1 MMNPVLR
8 KEAITTMRSWKT
20 YGALVL
26 FLVISAVGAMLYI
39 DLSMFQNRD
48 LSFDPSAMVWL
59 YVVLAAVQMGLV
71 LLTAPAVAA
80 GSISGER
87 ERQTLDLLLVTKMSP
102 LSIVLGKLASSLMYV
117 MLLVVA
123 TLPIF
128 AIAFYFGA
136 VSVVQVAEVF
146 AFVLVTA
153 CMVGRRKI
161 QKHMVGSVSVFF
173 SCLFKRTIVSIVLM
187 YLVIGFLCFGTLV
200 LLAFYYMSYDG
211 LYNGDI
217 PVLATILILIPNPGV
232 AFFSLMDA
240 QLGTDVTFS
249 LLRMSDQTSAIY
261 QWMGTHIWLLHLV
274 FDLVVI
280 VVFVLL
286 SAYIINPVREKKVRK
301 KKG

>member
-20 YGALVL
+20 YGALVV
-26 FLVISAVGAMLYI
+26 FLLISSIGAVLYI
-39 DLSMFQNRD
+39 DLSMYQSRD
-48 LSFDPSAMVWL
+48 LSFDPASMTWL
-59 YVVLAAVQMGLV
+59 YVVLAVVQMGLV

-136 VSVVQVAEVF
+136 VSVVQVLEVF

-153 CMVGRRKI
+153 C
-161 QKHMVGSVSVFF
+161 MVGSVSVFF

-187 YLVIGFLCFGTLV
+187 YLVIGVLCFGTLV

-211 LYNGDI
+211 IYDGNI
-217 PVLATILILIPNPGV
+217 PMLATILILIPNPGV

-240 QLGTDVTFS
+240 QLGVDVTS
-249 LLRMSDQTSAIY
+249 SILRINDQISPLY
-261 QWMGTHIWLLHLV
+261 HWMGTHLWLLHLV

-280 VVFVLL
+280 VLFVLL
-286 SAYIINPVREKKVRK
+286 SAYIINPVREKKVRQK

>member
-20 YGALVL
+20 YGALVV
-26 FLVISAVGAMLYI
+26 FLLISSIGAVLYI
-39 DLSMFQNRD
+39 DLSMYQSRD
-48 LSFDPSAMVWL
+48 LSFDPASMTWL
-59 YVVLAAVQMGLV
+59 YVVLAVVQMGLV

-136 VSVVQVAEVF
+136 VSVVQVLEVF

-153 CMVGRRKI
+153 C
-161 QKHMVGSVSVFF
+161 MVGSVSVFF

-187 YLVIGFLCFGTLV
+187 YLVIGVLCFGTLV

-211 LYNGDI
+211 IYDGNI
-217 PVLATILILIPNPGV
+217 PMLATILILIPNPGV

-240 QLGTDVTFS
+240 QLGVDVTS
-249 LLRMSDQTSAIY
+249 SILRMNDQISPLY
-261 QWMGTHIWLLHLV
+261 HWMGTHLWLLHLV

-280 VVFVLL
+280 VLFVLL
-286 SAYIINPVREKKVRK
+286 SAYIINPVREKKIRQK

>member
-39 DLSMFQNRD
+39 DLSMFQTRD

-87 ERQTLDLLLVTKMSP
+87 ERQTLDLLLVTEMSP

-153 CMVGRRKI
+153 CMVG
-161 QKHMVGSVSVFF
+161 SVSVFF
-173 SCLFKRTIVSIVLM
+173 SCLFNVSIVLM

-286 SAYIINPVREKKVRK
+286 SAYIINPVWEKKVRK

>member
-39 DLSMFQNRD
+39 NLSIYQNRD
-48 LSFDPSAMVWL
+48 LSFDPASMVWL
-59 YVVLAAVQMGLV
+59 YVVLAVVQMGLV

-117 MLLVVA
+117 LLLVVA

-146 AFVLVTA
+146 VFVLVTA
-153 CMVGRRKI
+153 C
-161 QKHMVGSVSVFF
+161 MVGSVSVFF

-211 LYNGDI
+211 IYYGDI

-232 AFFSLMDA
+232 AFFSLMDG
-240 QLGTDVTFS
+240 QLGTDVTYS
-249 LLRMSDQTSAIY
+249 LLRMGDQTSALY
-261 QWMGTHIWLLHLV
+261 QWMGTHMWLLHLV
-274 FDLVVI
+274 FDVVVI

>member
-39 DLSMFQNRD
+39 DLAMFQNRD
-48 LSFDPSAMVWL
+48 LSFDPSSMVWL
-59 YVVLAAVQMGLV
+59 
-71 LLTAPAVAA
+71 
-80 GSISGER
+80 
-87 ERQTLDLLLVTKMSP
+87 
-102 LSIVLGKLASSLMYV
+102 YV

-153 CMVGRRKI
+153 C
-161 QKHMVGSVSVFF
+161 MVGSVSVFF

-232 AFFSLMDA
+232 AFFSLMNA
-240 QLGTDVTFS
+240 QLGTDVTYS
-249 LLRMSDQTSAIY
+249 LLRMTDQTSAIY

>member
-153 CMVGRRKI
+153 CMVG
-161 QKHMVGSVSVFF
+161 SVSVFF

-217 PVLATILILIPNPGV
+217 PVLATILILIPNPG
-232 AFFSLMDA
+232 A
-240 QLGTDVTFS
+240 
-249 LLRMSDQTSAIY
+249 
-261 QWMGTHIWLLHLV
+261 
-274 FDLVVI
+274 
-280 VVFVLL
+280 
-286 SAYIINPVREKKVRK
+286 AYE
-301 KKG
+301 

>member
-1 MMNPVLR
+1 
-8 KEAITTMRSWKT
+8 MRSWKT

-71 LLTAPAVAA
+71 LLTAAGSGSRQYQRGKGTADIGSAA
-80 GSISGER
+80 GDKNEPSFHCA
-87 ERQTLDLLLVTKMSP
+87 
-102 LSIVLGKLASSLMYV
+102 GKLASSLMYV

-153 CMVGRRKI
+153 C
-161 QKHMVGSVSVFF
+161 MVGSVSVFF

>member
-20 YGALVL
+20 YGALVV
-26 FLVISAVGAMLYI
+26 FLLVSAVGAMLYI
-39 DLSMFQNRD
+39 NLAMFQNRD
-48 LSFDPSAMVWL
+48 MSFDPSSMVWL

-71 LLTAPAVAA
+71 LLTAPPVAA

-87 ERQTLDLLLVTKMSP
+87 ERQTLDLLLVTKMSHF
-102 LSIVLGKLASSLMYV
+102 SIVIGKLASSLMYI

-123 TLPIF
+123 TLPVF

-136 VSVVQVAEVF
+136 VSVAQVAEVF

-153 CMVGRRKI
+153 CMVGSI
-161 QKHMVGSVSVFF
+161 SVFF

-187 YLVIGFLCFGTLV
+187 YLVIGFLCFGTLTM
-200 LLAFYYMSYDG
+200 LAFYYMSYDG
-211 LYNGDI
+211 LYTGDV

-240 QLGTDVTFS
+240 QLGTNVSAS
-249 LLRMSDQTSAIY
+249 LLRMSDQTDAVY
-261 QWMGTHIWLLHLV
+261 QWMGSHIWLLHLA
-274 FDLVVI
+274 FDLVMI
-280 VVFVLL
+280 VLFVWL
-286 SAYIINPVREKKVRK
+286 SARIINPVREKKAGK

>member
-20 YGALVL
+20 YGALVV
-26 FLVISAVGAMLYI
+26 FLLISSIGAVLYI
-39 DLSMFQNRD
+39 DLSMYQSRD
-48 LSFDPSAMVWL
+48 LSFDPASMTWL
-59 YVVLAAVQMGLV
+59 YVVLAVVQMGLV

-136 VSVVQVAEVF
+136 VSVVQVLEVF

-153 CMVGRRKI
+153 C
-161 QKHMVGSVSVFF
+161 MVGSVSVFF

-187 YLVIGFLCFGTLV
+187 YLVIGVLCFGTLV

-211 LYNGDI
+211 IYDGNI
-217 PVLATILILIPNPGV
+217 PMLATILILIPNPGV

-240 QLGTDVTFS
+240 QLGVDVTS
-249 LLRMSDQTSAIY
+249 SILRMNDQISPLY
-261 QWMGTHIWLLHLV
+261 HWMGTHLWLLHLV

-280 VVFVLL
+280 VLFVLL
-286 SAYIINPVREKKVRK
+286 SACIINPVREKKIRQK

>member
-20 YGALVL
+20 YGALVV
-26 FLVISAVGAMLYI
+26 FLLISSIGAVLYI
-39 DLSMFQNRD
+39 DLSMYQSRD
-48 LSFDPSAMVWL
+48 LSFDPASMTWL
-59 YVVLAAVQMGLV
+59 YVVLAVVQMGLV

-136 VSVVQVAEVF
+136 VSVVQVLEVF

-153 CMVGRRKI
+153 C
-161 QKHMVGSVSVFF
+161 MVGSVSVFF

-187 YLVIGFLCFGTLV
+187 YLVIGVLCFGTLV

-211 LYNGDI
+211 IYDGNI
-217 PVLATILILIPNPGV
+217 PMLATILILIPNPGV

-240 QLGTDVTFS
+240 QLGVDVTS
-249 LLRMSDQTSAIY
+249 SILRMNDQISPLY
-261 QWMGTHIWLLHLV
+261 HWMGTHLWLLHLV

-280 VVFVLL
+280 VLFVLL
-286 SAYIINPVREKKVRK
+286 SAHIINPVREKKIRQK

>member
-1 MMNPVLR
+1 M
-8 KEAITTMRSWKT
+8 
-20 YGALVL
+20 
-26 FLVISAVGAMLYI
+26 
-39 DLSMFQNRD
+39 
-48 LSFDPSAMVWL
+48 
-59 YVVLAAVQMGLV
+59 
-71 LLTAPAVAA
+71 
-80 GSISGER
+80 
-87 ERQTLDLLLVTKMSP
+87 
-102 LSIVLGKLASSLMYV
+102 
-117 MLLVVA
+117 
-123 TLPIF
+123 PIF

-153 CMVGRRKI
+153 C
-161 QKHMVGSVSVFF
+161 MVGSVSVFF

-232 AFFSLMDA
+232 AFFSLMNA
-240 QLGTDVTFS
+240 QLGTDVTYS
-249 LLRMSDQTSAIY
+249 LLRMTDQTSAIY

>member
-153 CMVGRRKI
+153 CMA
-161 QKHMVGSVSVFF
+161 GSVSVFF
-173 SCLFKRTIVSIVLM
+173 S
-187 YLVIGFLCFGTLV
+187 
-200 LLAFYYMSYDG
+200 
-211 LYNGDI
+211 N
-217 PVLATILILIPNPGV
+217 LI
-232 AFFSLMDA
+232 
-240 QLGTDVTFS
+240 
-249 LLRMSDQTSAIY
+249 
-261 QWMGTHIWLLHLV
+261 
-274 FDLVVI
+274 
-280 VVFVLL
+280 
-286 SAYIINPVREKKVRK
+286 
-301 KKG
+301 

>member
-1 MMNPVLR
+1 
-8 KEAITTMRSWKT
+8 
-20 YGALVL
+20 
-26 FLVISAVGAMLYI
+26 
-39 DLSMFQNRD
+39 MFQTRD

-102 LSIVLGKLASSLMYV
+102 L
-117 MLLVVA
+117 
-123 TLPIF
+123 
-128 AIAFYFGA
+128 
-136 VSVVQVAEVF
+136 
-146 AFVLVTA
+146 
-153 CMVGRRKI
+153 
-161 QKHMVGSVSVFF
+161 
-173 SCLFKRTIVSIVLM
+173 SIVLM

-286 SAYIINPVREKKVRK
+286 SAYIINPVWEKKVRK

>member
-1 MMNPVLR
+1 M
-8 KEAITTMRSWKT
+8 
-20 YGALVL
+20 
-26 FLVISAVGAMLYI
+26 
-39 DLSMFQNRD
+39 
-48 LSFDPSAMVWL
+48 
-59 YVVLAAVQMGLV
+59 
-71 LLTAPAVAA
+71 
-80 GSISGER
+80 
-87 ERQTLDLLLVTKMSP
+87 TKMSP

-153 CMVGRRKI
+153 C
-161 QKHMVGSVSVFF
+161 MVGSVSVFF

>member
-8 KEAITTMRSWKT
+8 KEAITAMRSWKT
-20 YGALVL
+20 YGALVV
-26 FLVISAVGAMLYI
+26 FLLISSIGAMLYI
-39 DLSMFQNRD
+39 DLAMFQNRD
-48 LSFDPSAMVWL
+48 LSFDPSSMVWL

-71 LLTAPAVAA
+71 LLTAPPVAA

-102 LSIVLGKLASSLMYV
+102 LSIVLGKLASSLMYL

-136 VSVVQVAEVF
+136 VSVAQVAEVF

-153 CMVGRRKI
+153 CMVGSI
-161 QKHMVGSVSVFF
+161 SVFF

-200 LLAFYYMSYDG
+200 ILAFYFMSYDG
-211 LYNGDI
+211 IYNGSV
-217 PVLATILILIPNPGV
+217 PVLANILILIPNPGV

-240 QLGTDVTFS
+240 QLGTEVTYS
-249 LLRMSDQTSAIY
+249 LLRMGDQTSAVCH
-261 QWMGTHIWLLHLV
+261 WMGTHMWLLHLV
-274 FDLVVI
+274 FDLVMI
-280 VVFVLL
+280 VVFALL
-286 SAYIINPVREKKVRK
+286 SAYVINPVREKKTRK

>member
-39 DLSMFQNRD
+39 DLAMFQNRD
-48 LSFDPSAMVWL
+48 LSFDPSSMVWL

-128 AIAFYFGA
+128 AFL
-136 VSVVQVAEVF
+136 
-146 AFVLVTA
+146 LVTA
-153 CMVGRRKI
+153 C
-161 QKHMVGSVSVFF
+161 MVGSVSVFF
-173 SCLFKRTIVSIVLM
+173 SCLFKRTIVSIVLI

-232 AFFSLMDA
+232 AFFSLMNA
-240 QLGTDVTFS
+240 QLGTDVTYS
-249 LLRMSDQTSAIY
+249 LLRMTDQTSAIY